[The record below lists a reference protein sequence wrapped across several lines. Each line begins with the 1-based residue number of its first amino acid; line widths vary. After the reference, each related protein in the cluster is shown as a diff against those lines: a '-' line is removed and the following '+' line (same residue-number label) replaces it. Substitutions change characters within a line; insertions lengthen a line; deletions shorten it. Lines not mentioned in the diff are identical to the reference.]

1 MIFKKPMKGYNKG
14 MENSKMLFLRNGY
27 LVMVPF
33 AFHGHISL
41 TRVLWQVVSY
51 FCLISKKVGLGKSQF
66 IMG

>member
-33 AFHGHISL
+33 AFLGHISP
-41 TRVLWQVVSY
+41 TRLLWQVVSY
-51 FCLISKKVGLGKSQF
+51 FRLISNQGGLGKSQF
-66 IMG
+66 NMG

>member
-33 AFHGHISL
+33 AFHGHISP
-41 TRVLWQVVSY
+41 TRLLWQVVSY
-51 FCLISKKVGLGKSQF
+51 FRLISNQGGLGKSQF
-66 IMG
+66 NMG

>member
-33 AFHGHISL
+33 AFHGHISP
-41 TRVLWQVVSY
+41 TWVLWQVVSY